1 MSAFVTMV
9 YRQIKRFIRAKSRV
23 LGTIFMPLIW
33 LVFFGLG
40 WSKVFNFPYARI
52 IFGGVDYLSFL
63 VPGIFAMSIFT
74 GSLMSGISVL
84 WDKQF
89 GFLKELL
96 IAPSSRKAGIAG
108 RVIGDSLVIA
118 LQGLVILVFSLTI
131 AANIRI
137 EGIVPAVLVGII
149 LSIAFSSM
157 GISMALKMG
166 SQEGFQLI
174 MNFLMMPLLFLSGA
188 FYPIDTMPEWMKY
201 LAYIDPL
208 TYAVDAS
215 RYFLI
220 GISKFS
226 VIFDMLALAGLALV
240 FLLIAM
246 FLFERATI
254 E

>member
-1 MSAFVTMV
+1 MDAFVVMV
-9 YRQIKRFIRAKSRV
+9 YRQIKRFIRARSRV

-33 LVFFGLG
+33 LIFFGLG
-40 WSKVFNFPYARI
+40 WSKAFDFPYAKM

-63 VPGIFAMSIFT
+63 VPGVFAMSIFT

-96 IAPSSRKAGIAG
+96 VAPSSRKAGIAG

-118 LQGLVILVFSLTI
+118 LQGLIILVFSLII
-131 AANIRI
+131 ATNIRI
-137 EGIVPAVLVGII
+137 TGIVPAILTGII
-149 LSIAFSSM
+149 LSIAFSSI

-174 MNFLMMPLLFLSGA
+174 MNFLLMPLLFLSGA
-188 FYPIDTMPEWMKY
+188 FYPIDTMPDWMKY
-201 LAYIDPL
+201 LVYIDPL

-220 GISKFS
+220 GFSKFS
-226 VIFDMLALAGLALV
+226 IFFDMAALAGLATV
-240 FLLIAM
+240 FLLVAM

>member
-1 MSAFVTMV
+1 
-9 YRQIKRFIRAKSRV
+9 
-23 LGTIFMPLIW
+23 
-33 LVFFGLG
+33 
-40 WSKVFNFPYARI
+40 
-52 IFGGVDYLSFL
+52 
-63 VPGIFAMSIFT
+63 
-74 GSLMSGISVL
+74 SLMSGISVL

>member
-1 MSAFVTMV
+1 MDAFVVMV
-9 YRQIKRFIRAKSRV
+9 YRQIKRFIRARSRV

-33 LVFFGLG
+33 LIFFGLG
-40 WSKVFNFPYARI
+40 WSKAFDFPYAKM

-63 VPGIFAMSIFT
+63 VPGVFAMSIFT

-96 IAPSSRKAGIAG
+96 VAPSSRKAGIAG

-118 LQGLVILVFSLTI
+118 LQGLIILVFSLII
-131 AANIRI
+131 ATNIRI
-137 EGIVPAVLVGII
+137 TGIVPAILTGII
-149 LSIAFSSM
+149 LSIAFSSI

-174 MNFLMMPLLFLSGA
+174 MNFLLMPLLFLSGA
-188 FYPIDTMPEWMKY
+188 FYPIDTMPDWMKY

-220 GISKFS
+220 GFSKFS
-226 VIFDMLALAGLALV
+226 IFFDMVALAGLATV
-240 FLLIAM
+240 FLLVAM